1 MNYNNMLKFKK
12 IVSIAFF
19 LYIFVIYFIYQDNK
33 NSEIYN
39 EKINIQDVLIQTKAV
54 RKYVSNDQKDE
65 IYELQKKG
73 IISYHYF
80 TSPLLSSTYSANKVN
95 EYYNEIKKSLNLP
108 PIDIRFASPNP
119 RNPNNMTTKEE
130 KEILDQFISGKIDSY
145 ETIKKTKDGDVL
157 YLALPTRKLEAKCMR
172 CHDTPEIA
180 PKQLVE
186 MYGDTAGFGEKEG
199 NIKAI
204 MSIEKPLKVAYNKA
218 FEQTLKSAIYI
229 LIATLIFV
237 YFYYNFNKKIYIKN
251 KQLEKLNKNLDT
263 KVKERTTELNNS
275 KIQLLNVINSSE
287 LGYWDWEI
295 NTKKLFVNDIW
306 LNMIGIKKENFD
318 NTISQWFDKIHPEDF
333 QYVTTTID
341 DAFKKEISFSIEYR
355 IKHSNN
361 NYIWVE
367 CVGGVVQRDS
377 QGKVIQACGI
387 HRNID
392 EKKQNENKVKE
403 QELLIQNQAR
413 VASMGE
419 MLKNVSHQW
428 KQPLSIIT
436 TVASTMKLSYE
447 FNQPMKNK
455 EIIEFS
461 EKILENGNYLAKV
474 VNDFASYFDNNIQK
488 KEELNLSTT
497 INKIVNMM
505 KSEIDAI
512 KYIDDVDEDLFIY
525 INENFFTQALLNIIN
540 NSHDAFNINSI
551 DERYRFVFINAK
563 KEDSNII
570 INMKDTAGGI
580 EENIIN
586 KIFEP
591 YFTTK
596 HQSLGTGIGLYMTNQ
611 IISKHLKGTITAKN
625 SVYKFEGKQLKG
637 CEFNIIIP
645 S

>member
-218 FEQTLKSAIYI
+218 FEQTFKSAIYI

-392 EKKQNENKVKE
+392 EKKQNEDKVKE

-447 FNQPMKNK
+447 FNQTMKNK

-474 VNDFASYFDNNIQK
+474 VNDFASYFDNNVQK

-540 NSHDAFNINSI
+540 NSYDAFNINSI

-570 INMKDTAGGI
+570 INIKDSAGGI

>member
-12 IVSIAFF
+12 IVFIAFF
-19 LYIFVIYFIYQDNK
+19 LYLFVIYFIYQDNK
-33 NSEIYN
+33 NSEINN
-39 EKINIQDVLIQTKAV
+39 EKTNLQDVLIQTKAI

-73 IISYHYF
+73 IVSYHYF

-95 EYYNEIKKSLNLP
+95 EYYNEFKKSLNLP

-119 RNPNNMTTKEE
+119 RNPSNMTSKEE
-130 KEILDQFISGKIDSY
+130 KKILDQFIDGKINSY
-145 ETIKKTKDGDVL
+145 ETIKKTKNGDIL
-157 YLALPTRKLEAKCMR
+157 YLALPTRKLEAKCMK

-180 PKQLVE
+180 PKQLVD

-199 NIKAI
+199 TIKAL
-204 MSIEKPLKVAYNKA
+204 MSIEKPLNEAYKKA
-218 FEQTLKSAIYI
+218 FNQTFKSAIYI

-237 YFYYNFNKKIYIKN
+237 YFYYNFNKKIYLKN
-251 KQLEKLNKNLDT
+251 KELEKLNKNLDI

-306 LNMIGIKKENFD
+306 LDMIGIKKEDFND
-318 NTISQWFDKIHPEDF
+318 TISEWFDKIHPEDF
-333 QYVTTTID
+333 QYVTSTID
-341 DAFKKEISFSIEYR
+341 NAFKKEISFSIEYR
-355 IKHSNN
+355 IKHINN

-377 QGKVIQACGI
+377 NGKVIQACGI

-392 EKKQNENKVKE
+392 EKKSNENIVKE

-419 MLKNVSHQW
+419 MLKNISHQW

-461 EKILENGNYLAKV
+461 EKILDNGNYLAKII
-474 VNDFASYFDNNIQK
+474 NDFASYFDNNIQK
-488 KEELNLSTT
+488 KEELNLANTV
-497 INKIVNMM
+497 NKIVNMM
-505 KSEIDAI
+505 RSEIDSI
-512 KYIDDVDEDLFIY
+512 RYITDVDEELFLY

-551 DERYRFVFINAK
+551 EEKHKFIFISAK
-563 KEDSNII
+563 KIESNIV
-570 INMKDTAGGI
+570 INIKDSAGGI
-580 EENIIN
+580 EENIVN

-611 IISKHLKGTITAKN
+611 IISKHLKGTITVKN
-625 SVYKFEGKQLKG
+625 SEYQFEEKQLKG
-637 CEFNIIIP
+637 CEFTIIV
-645 S
+645 SS

>member
-199 NIKAI
+199 SIKAI

-392 EKKQNENKVKE
+392 EKKQNEDKVKE

-447 FNQPMKNK
+447 FNQTMKNK

-474 VNDFASYFDNNIQK
+474 VNDFASYFDNNVQK

-540 NSHDAFNINSI
+540 NSYDAFNINSI

-570 INMKDTAGGI
+570 INIKDSAGGI

>member
-12 IVSIAFF
+12 IVFIAFF
-19 LYIFVIYFIYQDNK
+19 LYLFVIYFIYQDNK
-33 NSEIYN
+33 NSEINN
-39 EKINIQDVLIQTKAV
+39 EKTNLQDVLIQTKAI

-73 IISYHYF
+73 IVSYHYF

-95 EYYNEIKKSLNLP
+95 EYYNEFKKSLNLP

-119 RNPNNMTTKEE
+119 RNPSNMTTKEE
-130 KEILDQFISGKIDSY
+130 KKILDQFIDGKINSY
-145 ETIKKTKDGDVL
+145 ETIKKTKNGDIL
-157 YLALPTRKLEAKCMR
+157 YLALPTRKLEAKCMK

-180 PKQLVE
+180 PKQLVD

-199 NIKAI
+199 TIKAL
-204 MSIEKPLKVAYNKA
+204 MSIEKPLNEAYKKA
-218 FEQTLKSAIYI
+218 FNQTFKSAIYI

-237 YFYYNFNKKIYIKN
+237 YFYYNFNKKIYLKN
-251 KQLEKLNKNLDT
+251 KELEKLNKNLDI

-306 LNMIGIKKENFD
+306 LDMIGMKKEDFND
-318 NTISQWFDKIHPEDF
+318 TISEWFDKIHPEDF
-333 QYVTTTID
+333 QYVTSTID
-341 DAFKKEISFSIEYR
+341 NAFKKEISFSIEYR
-355 IKHSNN
+355 IKHIYN

-377 QGKVIQACGI
+377 SGKVIQACGI

-392 EKKQNENKVKE
+392 EKKSNENIVKE

-419 MLKNVSHQW
+419 MLKNISHQW

-461 EKILENGNYLAKV
+461 EKILDNGNYLAKII
-474 VNDFASYFDNNIQK
+474 NDFASYFDNNIQK
-488 KEELNLSTT
+488 KEELNLANT
-497 INKIVNMM
+497 INNIVNMM
-505 KSEIDAI
+505 RSEIDSI
-512 KYIDDVDEDLFIY
+512 RYITDVDEELFLY

-551 DERYRFVFINAK
+551 EEKHKFIFISAK
-563 KEDSNII
+563 KIESNIV
-570 INMKDTAGGI
+570 INIKDSAGGI
-580 EENIIN
+580 EENIVN

-611 IISKHLKGTITAKN
+611 IISKHLKGTITVKN
-625 SVYKFEGKQLKG
+625 SEYQFEEKQLKG
-637 CEFNIIIP
+637 CEFTIIV
-645 S
+645 SS